1 MSDKE
6 LLVETIRDAIDEAFT
21 ERFARHRADD
31 PDYEERV
38 AWVRSQIQRSKDL
51 HKMRI
56 KVIES
61 SIGWALP
68 LFIAF
73 IAIAVW
79 HEVTAAV
86 VGGK

>member
-1 MSDKE
+1 MTDKE
-6 LLVETIRDAIDEAFT
+6 LLVETIREAIDEAFT

-38 AWVRSQIQRSKDL
+38 AWVRSQIQRDKDN
-51 HKMRI
+51 HEMRM
-56 KVIES
+56 KVITS
-61 SIGWALP
+61 SVSWALP

-73 IAIAVW
+73 IAMAIW

-86 VGGK
+86 MGGK